1 MATIFYTAVD
11 GSVTGPLNA
20 RKSYYAS
27 EDRSEGAHSWLIKKM
42 AFASATAKNQAGKAA
57 SVATPT
63 KGGLARTNGSGKSTG
78 GLYKGA
84 GSRTKSGEST
94 QPRFI
99 PRPHINSVSISSTG
113 DWGSIVKCEVKFSV
127 YSLADLNAMQPF
139 FDIGGDVGVNYGWN
153 NAGGA
158 GGKAGKF
165 QGKIYNFNYAVN
177 PNGGF
182 DCTSFGI
189 GPGINVLS
197 ANADAP
203 KDSKGET
210 VTDPEL
216 ADVVKHSNDIINKIT
231 NDCTNLPDLV
241 DATDPATGIGAVKF
255 ETDWGNPPDRTGDE
269 DADAEKGEPETQYYV
284 SLARIV
290 GLINEMVLEAGG
302 AAFSKIKIICDAAT
316 TKGNAPSIDPFVSA
330 NPMEV
335 LFPGKATYS
344 EEKTFTFGD
353 IDSAFTSNPVD
364 LSLCMFHVEWV
375 KKMFEE
381 MGKKTD
387 KNEKSADS
395 TVANLLKQIFDVV
408 AKNSGNLYK
417 LTTAADPK
425 DPTGNRILIVDGSFI
440 DTKISPY
447 VITTVT
453 QNSICR
459 SVSLQSKVPSE
470 MATAAMVSANSPI
483 TNHNPAAFGLLN
495 KTKAGADTPASN
507 AVALPDAV
515 KAIGVGGVSPENVK
529 AAQTAMKAALAP
541 KTDGSIPIPI
551 DFSCTLDGIE
561 GFVFGNAI
569 TCNYLPSNYQQ
580 TQICFTVTS
589 VSHQIS
595 ANDWTTTLNTVCRT
609 LPS

>member
-11 GSVTGPLNA
+11 GSVTGPLDA
-20 RKSYYAS
+20 RKAYYAS
-27 EDRSEGAHSWLIKKM
+27 EERNTGAHSWLVKKM
-42 AFASATAKNQAGKAA
+42 AYASATAKGNTGSA

-99 PRPHINSVSISSTG
+99 PRPHINSVSVSSTG
-113 DWGSIVKCEVKFSV
+113 DFGSIVKCEVKFSV
-127 YSLADLNAMQPF
+127 YSLADLGSMQPF
-139 FDIGGDVGVNYGWN
+139 FQIGGDIGVNYGWN
-153 NAGGA
+153 SAGGA
-158 GGKAGKF
+158 GGKAGRF

-177 PNGGF
+177 ANGGF
-182 DCTSFGI
+182 DCTSYGM

-216 ADVVKHSNDIINKIT
+216 EDIVKHSNDIINKIS

-255 ETDWGNPPDRTGDE
+255 ETDWGTPPERTDE
-269 DADAEKGEPETQYYV
+269 EESDDEPGEPQTQYYV

-302 AAFSKIKIICDAAT
+302 PVFSKIKIICDSNT
-316 TKGNAPSIDPFVSA
+316 TKGNAPKIEPFASA

-344 EEKTFTFGD
+344 EEKTFTFGS
-353 IDSAFTSNPVD
+353 IDSAFTSDPVD

-387 KNEKSADS
+387 KNQKSADS
-395 TVANLLKQIFDVV
+395 TVANLLKQLFDVV
-408 AKNSGNLYK
+408 SKNSGNLYK
-417 LTTAADPK
+417 LTTASDPK
-425 DPTGNRILIVDGSFI
+425 DTTGNRILIVDGSYI

-447 VITTVT
+447 EITTVT
-453 QNSICR
+453 QRSICR
-459 SVSLQSKVPSE
+459 SVTLQSKVPSE
-470 MATAAMVSANSPI
+470 MATAAMVAANAPI
-483 TNHNPAAFGLLN
+483 TNHNPGAFALLN
-495 KTKAGADTPASN
+495 PGGGGGTTPA
-507 AVALPDAV
+507 ATATPLPDAI
-515 KAIGVGGVSPENVK
+515 KAIGVGGVTPENVK
-529 AAQTAMKAALAP
+529 SAQTAIIAALAP
-541 KTDGSIPIPI
+541 NNDGSVPIPV

-569 TCNYLPSNYQQ
+569 TCNYLPPIFKQNSL
-580 TQICFTVTS
+580 CFTVTT
-589 VSHQIS
+589 VSHEIS
-595 ANDWTTTLNTVCRT
+595 GNDWTTTLNTVCRT
-609 LPS
+609 IPK